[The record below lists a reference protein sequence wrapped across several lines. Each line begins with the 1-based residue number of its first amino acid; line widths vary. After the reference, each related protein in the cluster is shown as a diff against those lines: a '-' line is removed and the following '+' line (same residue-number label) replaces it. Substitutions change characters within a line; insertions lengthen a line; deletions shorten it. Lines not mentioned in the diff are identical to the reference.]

1 MREGC
6 GKPDIGAISGDEGER
21 NFQRVQPLGD
31 RKTFLPDEPDI
42 EQRKIRGAVG
52 DHLKCTGDVSRGP
65 GHFHSE
71 TKNPVFEVERNDRVV
86 LDDQDI
92 VGYAIGGNV
101 HHLASKS
108 SRIKHCTNSDRPRR
122 PRITN
127 PAAGSPDETITS
139 PRRLSVH
146 LCTQQSDVSGY
157 RDDRETREH
166 GMIVQTKAPNG
177 IERPD
182 NNLLRRLN
190 AGDFALIAPHLVPDE
205 AEANEL
211 LYNPGDDVDTVH
223 FPCGPSLASYLVANE
238 DGRDVETILV
248 GREGA
253 VGGIVSLGYL
263 PAFTRITV
271 KFGGPF
277 ARLPVGKLD
286 AAKTTSVSLRNVFAR
301 YADCLLAQM
310 FQSTA
315 CNAIHSIEQRTAKW
329 IIAAIERTNGD
340 NIVPLTHE
348 QLATLLGVGRSY
360 VSRVIQTFKAEGVLE
375 TRRGSILVRNSEAL
389 QMRACLCNE
398 TVKNH
403 FEEVLR
409 GVYPTEATGK

>member
-1 MREGC
+1 M
-6 GKPDIGAISGDEGER
+6 ISHRQASNGT
-21 NFQRVQPLGD
+21 QR
-31 RKTFLPDEPDI
+31 
-42 EQRKIRGAVG
+42 
-52 DHLKCTGDVSRGP
+52 
-65 GHFHSE
+65 
-71 TKNPVFEVERNDRVV
+71 
-86 LDDQDI
+86 
-92 VGYAIGGNV
+92 
-101 HHLASKS
+101 
-108 SRIKHCTNSDRPRR
+108 
-122 PRITN
+122 
-127 PAAGSPDETITS
+127 
-139 PRRLSVH
+139 
-146 LCTQQSDVSGY
+146 
-157 RDDRETREH
+157 
-166 GMIVQTKAPNG
+166 PN
-177 IERPD
+177 

-190 AGDFALIAPHLVPDE
+190 AADFALIAPHLAREE

-223 FPCGPSLASYLVANE
+223 FPCGASLASYLVANE

-277 ARLPVGKLD
+277 VRLPIGKLD
-286 AAKTTSVSLRNVFAR
+286 AAKTTSTSLRNVFAR
-301 YADCLLAQM
+301 YADCMLAQM

-329 IIAAIERTNGD
+329 IISAMERANGE

-360 VSRVIQTFKAEGVLE
+360 ASRVIQTFKAEGVLE
-375 TRRGSILVRNSEAL
+375 TRRGSILVRNREAL

-409 GVYPTEATGK
+409 GVYPTNGADKD